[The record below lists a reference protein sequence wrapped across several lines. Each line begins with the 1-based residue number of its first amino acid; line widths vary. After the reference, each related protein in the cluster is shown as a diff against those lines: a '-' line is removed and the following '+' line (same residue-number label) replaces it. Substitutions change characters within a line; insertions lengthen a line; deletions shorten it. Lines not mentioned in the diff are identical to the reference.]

1 MKRCAAC
8 RRVYD
13 RDAVVCPVDGS
24 TLDDFSSDPRVGQVL
39 AKRYRLVERLGS
51 GSMGAVYLGVELA
64 TARRVAVKIFAR
76 ELRCDEDVLKQCRWD
91 ARFATA
97 SRPASIVRVHD
108 VDRTDEG
115 QIYVAMDYLEGESLA
130 DLLRREGRL
139 ELVRALRLAS
149 QIAQALAAALSAGVV
164 HSDLKPSNVMVVGP
178 EERIKLTDFGIAR
191 LRRIAAGSSLDRPVG
206 VAHEYAAPELLHGGE
221 AVDRTDIYALGAVL
235 YAMLTGAAPS
245 VTSSA
250 VTANGDGPARS
261 SVRMLRPDV
270 PAALEHLLV
279 RAMEREPERRPS
291 SMMEVAERLLDITA
305 SAIERQTAAETP
317 VAPPERAPVASPH
330 RVAPPVAPET
340 ASRASDEP
348 PQPPQRERGPRQR
361 ERLHAAWQACVG
373 TQRALRARWQSRRHA
388 YRDRWRVRREA
399 WQARWQARQAE
410 SHARRERRRLA
421 WRAYRVKWRTRRER
435 WQAHQGR
442 AGALLTESR
451 RRAIAVARRRGGE
464 GVRWARAHSR
474 GLASSGAALVVAGA
488 IGWTALS
495 WRVERSAQ
503 VPALLSAHDSVSGGE
518 LGIDAVSRSL
528 AVAPSRRVRTEIG
541 DAADLTRSR
550 PGVVMRPGDE
560 QNPREP
566 TDTPRVAERVATKA
580 DGAPDSTARPA
591 EPAPAVPRV
600 AAALAAPQIARIQTQ
615 AEQKLRHRGLLR
627 VSSADRW
634 GVTLETAPSGEVVLG
649 GVLRDMTLYDEAVRL
664 VREVPGVKAV
674 RGSVEVSDVG
684 TTSIVQSDA
693 ARIRAEIQQ
702 KLRSR
707 GLLRESAADRWGV
720 TVEVNPDGDVM
731 LVGAVRDAEM
741 SWEAVSRAQE
751 VPRVRHVKQDIKV
764 MERDIQ
770 Q

>member
-164 HSDLKPSNVMVVGP
+164 HSDLKPSNVMDVGP

-221 AVDRTDIYALGAVL
+221 AVDRADIYALGAVL

-291 SMMEVAERLLDITA
+291 SMKEVAERLLDITA
-305 SAIERQTAAETP
+305 SAIERQTADETP

-348 PQPPQRERGPRQR
+348 PQPPQRERRPRQR
-361 ERLHAAWQACVG
+361 ERLHAVWQACVG
-373 TQRALRARWQSRRHA
+373 TQRALRGRWQSRRHA

-421 WRAYRVKWRTRRER
+421 WRASRARWRAQWLSYRAERDPPLRRGPPGVRAR
-435 WQAHQGR
+435 WQSYQERRHARG
-442 AGALLTESR
+442 ESRRLAR
-451 RRAIAVARRRGGE
+451 RRAIALARRRGGE

-474 GLASSGAALVVAGA
+474 GPASSGVALVVAGA

-495 WRVERSAQ
+495 WRVERSAE

-550 PGVVMRPGDE
+550 PGLVMRPGDE
-560 QNPREP
+560 RNPREP
-566 TDTPRVAERVATKA
+566 IDTPPVAERGATKA
-580 DGAPDSTARPA
+580 DGAQDSTARPA
-591 EPAPAVPRV
+591 EPATAVPRV
-600 AAALAAPQIARIQTQ
+600 TAALAAPQIARIR
-615 AEQKLRHRGLLR
+615 LR
-627 VSSADRW
+627 
-634 GVTLETAPSGEVVLG
+634 PS
-649 GVLRDMTLYDEAVRL
+649 R
-664 VREVPGVKAV
+664 
-674 RGSVEVSDVG
+674 SFG
-684 TTSIVQSDA
+684 T
-693 ARIRAEIQQ
+693 
-702 KLRSR
+702 
-707 GLLRESAADRWGV
+707 
-720 TVEVNPDGDVM
+720 GDSCV
-731 LVGAVRDAEM
+731 
-741 SWEAVSRAQE
+741 
-751 VPRVRHVKQDIKV
+751 
-764 MERDIQ
+764 
-770 Q
+770 